1 MSPKLYFSLCFNTL
15 VSSSSVLLKSHIL
28 FQLSTYYESIMV
40 HTKSLIVVL
49 CYLFK
54 LLQFLML
61 ALSCVSKYI
70 IASANRWQM
79 EAPMGTEINPRLL
92 SRKCPWGKQHKEK
105 KGSLD
110 IFKGKK
116 GLTVLLCRL
125 GSHLINWPNKVD
137 QLRMNSF
144 YCLNHV
150 NKSHWMWC

>member
-1 MSPKLYFSLCFNTL
+1 MSPKLYFSLCFNIL
-15 VSSSSVLLKSHIL
+15 VSSSSVVLKSHIL

-40 HTKSLIVVL
+40 HTKSLIFAL
-49 CYLFK
+49 YYLFR
-54 LLQFLML
+54 LLYFLML

-70 IASANRWQM
+70 NASANRWQM
-79 EAPMGTEINPRLL
+79 EAPMGTKINPRLL
-92 SRKCPWGKQHKEK
+92 SMKCPWGKQHKGK

-116 GLTVLLCRL
+116 ELTVLLCRL
-125 GSHLINWPNKVD
+125 GSHLINWPNKID

-150 NKSHWMWC
+150 NKLHWMWY